1 MNRLL
6 SATKYSLLTFRR
18 NPAATFFTVVFP
30 LIFLVLFG
38 FIFGDEIDSETGAKV
53 ATFQVPGILGLA
65 IVSATFIN
73 LAIGQVFRREL
84 GQLKRLRGTPMP
96 PLYYMLGQVLAAFV
110 VVAFM
115 TVLVVFVGRLLFGVV
130 YNWDTTLVFAVTVLL
145 GAMAFSGLGLAVTTI
160 IPNNDAA
167 PAITNAVV
175 LPLYFISDVFLDSD
189 GTPDFLQTLGDIFP
203 VKPLVEALQPSF
215 NPFLDTS
222 STPWSQWA
230 IIAAWGVFGVAVAAT
245 RFRWTPQTERR

>member
-1 MNRLL
+1 MSRLL
-6 SATKYSLLTFRR
+6 SATKFSLLTFRR

-30 LIFLVLFG
+30 LLFLVLFG

-53 ATFQVPGILGLA
+53 ATFQVPGILGLS

-96 PLYYMLGQVLAAFV
+96 PLTYMLAQVLASFV

-115 TVLVVFVGRLLFGVV
+115 TVLVIVVGRLLFGVI
-130 YNWDTTLVFAVTVLL
+130 YQWDTSLTFFITVLL
-145 GAMAFSGLGLAVTTI
+145 GSVAFSSLGLAVTAI

-167 PAITNAVV
+167 PAITNAFVF
-175 LPLYFISDVFLDSD
+175 PLYFVSDVFLDSD
-189 GTPDFLQTLGDIFP
+189 DSPEFLQSIGDIFP
-203 VKPLVEALQPSF
+203 VKPLVEAMQPSF
-215 NPFLDTS
+215 NPFLDTTS
-222 STPWSQWA
+222 VPWSSWA
-230 IIAAWGVFGVAVAAT
+230 IIAAWGVFGIAVAAT
-245 RFRWTPQTERR
+245 RFRWVPQTERR